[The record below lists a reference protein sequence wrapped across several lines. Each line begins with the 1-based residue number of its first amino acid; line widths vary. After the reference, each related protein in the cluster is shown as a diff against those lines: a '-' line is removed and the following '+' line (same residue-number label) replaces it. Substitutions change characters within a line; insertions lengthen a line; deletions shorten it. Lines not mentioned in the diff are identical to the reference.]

1 MIVKNRV
8 SEYVRHLNR
17 AVELSRDLVRE
28 YERRQKQRCGNG
40 RKARSDIEAKSLRY
54 AEQDK

>member
-8 SEYVRHLNR
+8 SEYVRHLDR

-40 RKARSDIEAKSLRY
+40 RKARSGTDSQAL
-54 AEQDK
+54 